1 LEIVK
6 LFSNYYGS
14 LFSKVYGGSVG
25 CCGSL
30 MAYGGGGSSVSCGSD
45 VSLIFELIFEILTQ
59 SEWKLISSST
69 YTKKN

>member
-1 LEIVK
+1 M
-6 LFSNYYGS
+6 
-14 LFSKVYGGSVG
+14 YGGSVG